1 MNAVFTRLARLQRF
15 LDRPW
20 YPVVLAGLAALDLI
34 VVVIP
39 VDGLTVAAI
48 LAAPRR
54 WMQYAFA
61 AAAGNLLGCGILAQ
75 GVYQNAG
82 WIHDRL
88 GSWMYSAAWAS
99 VEQFIHAHGSWSIAL
114 GALSPIPLQLWVI
127 VPALAKMPAHELFIA
142 LLVGR
147 VLRSIAL
154 CWVASHTP
162 RLLSRSRG
170 IMKELKEAR
179 AEPDDSDSR

>member
-1 MNAVFTRLARLQRF
+1 MNAPFSRLTRIQRY

-20 YPVVLAGLAALDLI
+20 YPLLLAGLAALDLI

-39 VDGLTVAAI
+39 IDGLTVAAV

-54 WMQYAFA
+54 WLQYAIA
-61 AAAGNLLGCGILAQ
+61 AATGNILGCGVLAQ
-75 GVYQNAG
+75 AVYQNAG

-88 GSWMYSAAWAS
+88 ASWMDSSAWAS
-99 VEQFIHAHGSWSIAL
+99 VEHFIQSNGSWSIAL

-127 VPALAKMPAHELFIA
+127 VPALAKMPAQELFFA
-142 LLVGR
+142 LLAGR
-147 VLRSIAL
+147 FVRSVAL

-170 IMKELKEAR
+170 IMRELQEAR
-179 AEPDDSDSR
+179 AESDDTDTR